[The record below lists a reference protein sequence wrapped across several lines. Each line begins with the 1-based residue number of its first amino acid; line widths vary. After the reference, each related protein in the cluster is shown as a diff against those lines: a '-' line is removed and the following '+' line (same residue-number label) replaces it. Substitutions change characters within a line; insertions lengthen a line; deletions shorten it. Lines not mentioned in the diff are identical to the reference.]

1 MQYESSPTK
10 RRRSRRPGLWLIV
23 ATALLA
29 MLLGVLFVWDN
40 KATAPEP
47 EQKQTIGTSEPA
59 ETIEEPT
66 VPVRNLQPLVDTWV
80 KQQSATYSVVVYDV
94 ANKQTIGTHLP
105 DREYFAASLYK
116 LFIAY
121 LALMDF
127 QEGTQDPNEVI
138 LSGQTRKQCVDK
150 MIRSSD
156 SPCGETMMA
165 DMTQAALSQRVKDLG
180 ITHTQFNG
188 IVTTAEDSAKILQLV
203 ADKAHL
209 NDTNTEFLRDAML
222 NQPQMYRNGLA
233 KGAPEA
239 KLFTKVGWNETYNY
253 HDVGI
258 MQLPDGR
265 EYIITILSQGN
276 GRSAPLAEFA
286 KQAYDALTE

>member
-1 MQYESSPTK
+1 
-10 RRRSRRPGLWLIV
+10 
-23 ATALLA
+23 
-29 MLLGVLFVWDN
+29 MLLGLTFAWD
-40 KATAPEP
+40 KQATAPIPAQEQTLNTP
-47 EQKQTIGTSEPA
+47 ERDKPDEK
-59 ETIEEPT
+59 PT
-66 VPVRNLQPLVDTWV
+66 VPARNLQPLVDTWV
-80 KQQSATYSVVVYDV
+80 KQQSATYSTVIYDV

-121 LALMDF
+121 LALVDF
-127 QEGTQDPNEVI
+127 QNGTQDPNEPI
-138 LSGQTRKQCVDK
+138 LHGLTRKQCVDK

-156 SPCGETMMA
+156 SPCGEAMMA
-165 DMTQAALSQRVKDLG
+165 DMNPSKLNQRVKDLG
-180 ITHTQFNG
+180 ITHTRFDG
-188 IVTTAEDSAKILQLV
+188 IVTTAADSAKILQLI

-233 KGAPEA
+233 KGAPKA

-265 EYIITILSQGN
+265 EYIIAVLSQGN
-276 GRSAPLAEFA
+276 GRSAPLADFA
-286 KQAYDALTE
+286 KKAYSALTE